1 MKDHFEID
9 EEIELYYGNK
19 FSKTR
24 LLWELIANAD
34 RVINNVYIFKN
45 FDEYCR
51 QLNSDQQED
60 KLEIYWNA
68 SYYEKLID
76 FIKIVVAFETF
87 NKALLIKNGFL
98 IHKIDN
104 SFSNKELQRRQFKG
118 IPIKIDEFYLNNYT
132 SLDISTQ
139 KAVLNGLTKNLST
152 INFSHT
158 LNDDYQSIIKLD
170 KTLVYHLKEIN
181 MKRNRLHFY
190 SDFKGAYN
198 VQDHIG
204 KWKYIKETSVKTIRN
219 ELIKIYEELKNC
231 D

>member
-68 SYYEKLID
+68 SYYEKLICSSV
-76 FIKIVVAFETF
+76 IVPVIIYHCNCKSVE
-87 NKALLIKNGFL
+87 
-98 IHKIDN
+98 
-104 SFSNKELQRRQFKG
+104 
-118 IPIKIDEFYLNNYT
+118 EFFAKV
-132 SLDISTQ
+132 S
-139 KAVLNGLTKNLST
+139 
-152 INFSHT
+152 
-158 LNDDYQSIIKLD
+158 
-170 KTLVYHLKEIN
+170 
-181 MKRNRLHFY
+181 
-190 SDFKGAYN
+190 
-198 VQDHIG
+198 
-204 KWKYIKETSVKTIRN
+204 SV
-219 ELIKIYEELKNC
+219 
-231 D
+231 